1 MCEAARGP
9 QPLHLSSIVIVR
21 AGPPEWFEFSYNPAS
36 FAGKG
41 SVTTTSSCFR
51 TRRRVVALS
60 GKPAGRRFA
69 IAALVVSVC
78 AGCSSGAAAPQPQQ
92 LTLWSGIAAGFTN
105 DLIQRFNR
113 SLPQTR
119 IGLQPTSGGVVVVS
133 AVDGGQGQLGLAQ
146 SDVVYI
152 AYRRGIERNLYPHK
166 NLRAIAVLWVN
177 TFYVIVRRDSPFQS
191 IEDLKGQR
199 VGIIRPGTSGEF
211 STRILL
217 GAHGMSYAD
226 VQPIFEPTD
235 SLVPKLGSRQI
246 DAVFS
251 ANPLMLTAA
260 YTLNQTVPLRLL
272 PIGRTVTNRLRGSY
286 PFLRP
291 VTVAANQLPG
301 QSQPIETL
309 GAEWLLVCR
318 SDLSEEL
325 VYQLTRAF
333 FEQLPAMAREHGEAA
348 LIDPEQA
355 PAAPIPLHAGAARY
369 YREREI
375 LR

>member
-1 MCEAARGP
+1 
-9 QPLHLSSIVIVR
+9 
-21 AGPPEWFEFSYNPAS
+21 
-36 FAGKG
+36 
-41 SVTTTSSCFR
+41 
-51 TRRRVVALS
+51 
-60 GKPAGRRFA
+60 
-69 IAALVVSVC
+69 VVSLC
-78 AGCSSGAAAPQPQQ
+78 ATACSSGAAATQPQQ
-92 LTLWSGIAAGFTN
+92 LTLLSGIAQDFTN
-105 DLIQRFNR
+105 DLIQRFNAA
-113 SLPQTR
+113 LPQTHV
-119 IGLQPTSGGVVVVS
+119 GLQPTSGGVVVVS
-133 AVDGGQGQLGLAQ
+133 AVDSGEGQLGLAQ
-146 SDVVYI
+146 SDVVYL
-152 AYRRGIERNLYPHK
+152 AYRRGIEKNQYPHK

-177 TFYVIVRRDSPFQS
+177 TFYVLVRKDSPFRS
-191 IEDLKGQR
+191 IDALKGQR
-199 VGIIRPGTSGEF
+199 VGVIRPGTSGEF
-211 STRILL
+211 STRIVL

-226 VQPIFEPTD
+226 VQPIFEATAT
-235 SLVPKLGSRQI
+235 LMPKLGTGEI

-251 ANPLMLTAA
+251 ANPLMLAA
-260 YTLNQTVPLRLL
+260 AQSLSQTVPLRLL

-286 PFLRP
+286 PFLKP

-318 SDLSEEL
+318 SDLSEDL

-333 FEQLPAMAREHGEAA
+333 FEQLPAMARDHGEAA

>member
-1 MCEAARGP
+1 MSSRLCLPWLYAVVLASLAAAACSSGQAAPEP
-9 QPLHLSSIVIVR
+9 QPL
-21 AGPPEWFEFSYNPAS
+21 
-36 FAGKG
+36 
-41 SVTTTSSCFR
+41 
-51 TRRRVVALS
+51 
-60 GKPAGRRFA
+60 
-69 IAALVVSVC
+69 
-78 AGCSSGAAAPQPQQ
+78 
-92 LTLWSGIAAGFTN
+92 TLASGIAADFSA
-105 DLIQRFNR
+105 DLIRRFNR

-119 IGLQPTSGGVVVVS
+119 VTLQGSPGGVIVVS
-133 AVDGGQGQLGLAQ
+133 SVDGGEAQLGLAQ
-146 SDVVYI
+146 SDVVYL
-152 AYRRGIERNLYPHK
+152 AYRRGIEKNQYPHK

-177 TFYVIVRRDSPFQS
+177 NFYVLVRRDSPFRT
-191 IEDLKGQR
+191 IKDLKGHP
-199 VGIIRPGTSGEF
+199 VGVIRPGTSGEF

-217 GAHGMSYAD
+217 GAYGMSYAD
-226 VQPIFEPTD
+226 VKPTFEPTD
-235 SLVPKLGSRQI
+235 TLMPLLGSGEI

-251 ANPLMLTAA
+251 ANPLMVASA
-260 YTLNQTVPLRLL
+260 RALNEKVPIRQLAIERDV
-272 PIGRTVTNRLRGSY
+272 INQLRGSY

-301 QSQPIETL
+301 QNEPTDTL

-325 VYQLTRAF
+325 VYEMTRAF

-355 PAAPIPLHAGAARY
+355 AAAPIPLHPGAARF

>member
-1 MCEAARGP
+1 
-9 QPLHLSSIVIVR
+9 VI
-21 AGPPEWFEFSYNPAS
+21 
-36 FAGKG
+36 
-41 SVTTTSSCFR
+41 TTSFR
-51 TRRRVVALS
+51 LRFL
-60 GKPAGRRFA
+60 RFA
-69 IAALVVSVC
+69 PALALIGSLCAA
-78 AGCSSGAAAPQPQQ
+78 CSSGAAAPRPQP
-92 LTLWSGIAAGFTN
+92 LTLVSGIAADFSN
-105 DLIQRFNR
+105 DLTRRFNR
-113 SLPQTR
+113 ALPQTHVE
-119 IGLQPTSGGVVVVS
+119 LQTSPGGVVVVS
-133 AVDGGQGQLGLAQ
+133 TVDGGQAQLGLAQ
-146 SDVVYI
+146 SDVVYL
-152 AYRRGIERNLYPHK
+152 AYRRGIEKNLYPHK

-177 TFYVIVRRDSPFQS
+177 NFYVLVRRDSKFRS

-199 VGIIRPGTSGEF
+199 VGVIRPGTSGEF

-226 VQPIFEPTD
+226 VKPIFEPTD
-235 SLVPKLGSRQI
+235 TLTPMLGKGEI

-251 ANPLMLTAA
+251 ANPLMLPSAR
-260 YTLNQTVPLRLL
+260 TLNQTVPLRLL
-272 PIGRTVTNRLRGSY
+272 PIKRAVINELRGSY
-286 PFLRP
+286 PFVRP

-301 QSQPIETL
+301 QDTPIETL

-318 SDLSEEL
+318 SDLSEDL

-333 FEQLPAMAREHGEAA
+333 FEQLPAMARQHGEAA

>member
-1 MCEAARGP
+1 
-9 QPLHLSSIVIVR
+9 
-21 AGPPEWFEFSYNPAS
+21 
-36 FAGKG
+36 
-41 SVTTTSSCFR
+41 
-51 TRRRVVALS
+51 
-60 GKPAGRRFA
+60 
-69 IAALVVSVC
+69 LVSLC
-78 AGCSSGAAAPQPQQ
+78 ATACSSGAAATQPQQ
-92 LTLWSGIAAGFTN
+92 LTLLSGIAQDFTN
-105 DLIQRFNR
+105 DLIQRFNTA
-113 SLPQTR
+113 LPQTHV
-119 IGLQPTSGGVVVVS
+119 GLQPTSGGVVVVS
-133 AVDGGQGQLGLAQ
+133 AVDSGEGQLGLAQ
-146 SDVVYI
+146 SDVVYL
-152 AYRRGIERNLYPHK
+152 AYRRGIEKNQYPHK

-177 TFYVIVRRDSPFQS
+177 TFYVLVRKDSPFRS
-191 IEDLKGQR
+191 IDDLKGHR
-199 VGIIRPGTSGEF
+199 VGVIRPGTSGEF
-211 STRILL
+211 STRIVL

-235 SLVPKLGSRQI
+235 TLMPKLGAREI

-251 ANPLMLTAA
+251 ANPLPLAA
-260 YTLNQTVPLRLL
+260 ARVLSQTVPLRLL
-272 PIGRTVTNRLRGSY
+272 PIGRKVTNQLRGSY

-291 VTVAANQLPG
+291 VTIAANQFAG
-301 QSQPIETL
+301 QTDPVETL

-318 SDLSEEL
+318 SDLSEDL